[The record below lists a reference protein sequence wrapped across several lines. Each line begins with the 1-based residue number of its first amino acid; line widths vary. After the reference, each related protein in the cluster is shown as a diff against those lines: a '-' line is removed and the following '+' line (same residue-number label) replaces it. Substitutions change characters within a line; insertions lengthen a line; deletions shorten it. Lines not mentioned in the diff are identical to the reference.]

1 MRRHG
6 PGASR
11 QRRRRRQRRAAGA
24 LLLPLFAAV
33 LAGCGIRSTQVPTDF
48 GPAPSRLPCS
58 LPAAESTASA
68 GPGIPVQVF
77 LLCSAQL
84 VAVDRSVRIPDGT
97 AEAERRVLVAQGLL
111 DELGAK
117 PSAAETEAGYST
129 DVQQALRVSGPD
141 RRDPENTFRLSV
153 RPQRL
158 SPAELAQ
165 IICTFAGSEATAA
178 DDGTVLLGGPGTTS
192 LNRYTCTTALRTH
205 PSTEPP
211 NPKPVRTP

>member
-1 MRRHG
+1 
-6 PGASR
+6 
-11 QRRRRRQRRAAGA
+11 
-24 LLLPLFAAV
+24 V

-58 LPAAESTASA
+58 LPAAESTATA
-68 GPGIPVQVF
+68 GPGIPVQAF
-77 LLCSAQL
+77 LLCSGQL

-111 DELGAK
+111 DELAAK
-117 PSAAETEAGYST
+117 PSAAESEAGYST
-129 DVQQALRVSGPD
+129 DVRQALRVSGPD

-165 IICTFAGSEATAA
+165 VICTFADSEATAA
-178 DDGTVLLGGPGTTS
+178 DDGTVILGGPAPTP

-211 NPKPVRTP
+211 NPKPVGTP